1 MVRELL
7 VSYPCRW
14 FSGDLGGFVKLST
27 VRRAAI
33 CVVLSASRLSFAQ
46 SVTLT
51 TKSKEMRHGTGVRLE
66 LLLNAHSNLAPA
78 GLQWEF
84 RLPPGLQ
91 IAEIEVG
98 KAAKKAGKTLVCN
111 GAKCLVYG
119 LTRATIP
126 NGQIAIAKIR
136 VAQGLDGTKG
146 SAQFGYQ
153 TQSRNRKQEVQIV
166 DAVAAS
172 LEGKTIKVVSGS
184 AATSASSTP

>member
-1 MVRELL
+1 
-7 VSYPCRW
+7 
-14 FSGDLGGFVKLST
+14 VKLST
-27 VRRAAI
+27 VRIAAI

-46 SVTLT
+46 AVTLT
-51 TKSKEMRHGTGVRLE
+51 TKSKEMQHGTAVRLE
-66 LLLNAHSNLAPA
+66 LLLNARSNLAPA

-119 LTRATIP
+119 LNRLTIP

-136 VAQGLDGTKG
+136 VAQRLDGTKG

-153 TQSRNRKQEVQIV
+153 PQSRNRKQEIQII

-172 LEGKTIKVVSGS
+172 LEGRPIKVVSVSG
-184 AATSASSTP
+184 ATSASNTP